1 MPIARK
7 SDAVD
12 KHVGERVRVRRI
24 MLKMSQGELGTKIG
38 VTFQQ
43 LQKYEKGTN
52 RIGASRLYQ
61 LSQVLDV
68 PPGFFFEDLPGA
80 KGRGG
85 NAMPDYLVDV
95 MSTALGQRI
104 VKALSRVQDP
114 KMRANFGRLIEGV
127 AGEEREPKPRK
138 KGSGWR

>member
-1 MPIARK
+1 MRVTRK
-7 SDAVD
+7 SDGVD
-12 KHVGERVRVRRI
+12 KHVGERVRLRRLV
-24 MLKMSQGELGTKIG
+24 LKMSQIELGGKIG

-43 LQKYEKGTN
+43 LQKYEKGAN

-68 PPGFFFEDLPGA
+68 APGFFFEDLPGA

-85 NAMPDYLVDV
+85 NALPDYLVDV
-95 MSTALGQRI
+95 MGTALGQRI
-104 VKALSRVQDP
+104 VRAVSRIQDT
-114 KMRANFGRLIEGV
+114 KMRTNFAQLIEGV
-127 AGEEREPKPRK
+127 AGEQREPKPRK

>member
-1 MPIARK
+1 MPVARK
-7 SDAVD
+7 SDGID
-12 KHVGERVRVRRI
+12 RHVGERVRMRRI
-24 MLKMSQGELGTKIG
+24 MLKMSQGELGGKIG

-52 RIGASRLYQ
+52 RIGASRLFQ

-95 MSTALGQRI
+95 MNTALGQRI
-104 VKALSRVQDP
+104 VRAISRIQDT
-114 KMRANFGRLIEGV
+114 KMRSNFAQLIEGV
-127 AGEEREPKPRK
+127 AGEQAEPKPRR

>member
-1 MPIARK
+1 MLVARK

-12 KHVGERVRVRRI
+12 KHVGERVRLRRI
-24 MLKMSQGELGTKIG
+24 MLKMSQIELGAKIG

-61 LSQVLDV
+61 LSQALDA

-85 NAMPDYLVDV
+85 NRLPDYLVDV

-104 VKALSRVQDP
+104 VRAVSRIKDTKTRTHFAQ
-114 KMRANFGRLIEGV
+114 LIESV
-127 AGEEREPKPRK
+127 AGEQSEPKPRK
-138 KGSGWR
+138 KASARR

>member
-1 MPIARK
+1 MPVARK
-7 SDAVD
+7 SDGID

-24 MLKMSQGELGTKIG
+24 MLKMSQGELGAKTG

-85 NAMPDYLVDV
+85 NSMPEYLVEV

-104 VKALSRVQDP
+104 VRAVSRVQDT
-114 KMRANFGRLIEGV
+114 KMRSNFAQLIESV
-127 AGEEREPKPRK
+127 ADEQTEPKPRK
-138 KGSGWR
+138 KAGRR

>member
-1 MPIARK
+1 MPVARK
-7 SDAVD
+7 SDGID
-12 KHVGERVRVRRI
+12 KHVGERVRLRRI
-24 MLKMSQGELGTKIG
+24 MLKMSQGELGSKIG

-52 RIGASRLYQ
+52 RIGASRLHQ

-80 KGRGG
+80 RGRSG
-85 NAMPDYLVDV
+85 NGLPDYLVEV

-104 VKALSRVQDP
+104 VRAVSRVHDT
-114 KMRANFGRLIEGV
+114 KMRTNFAQLIEGV
-127 AGEEREPKPRK
+127 ASEPKPRK
-138 KGSGWR
+138 KGIKRSP